1 MYLAEVF
8 DFGLQQHKIKM
19 DGKFFENNLFAVAG
33 DTGRRLEVQLL
44 DSNNMIQNTTGI
56 SLRLNADVAG
66 KTTYAEATLVDA
78 TKGLY
83 ELDLPN
89 GMLMAPGNW
98 QFQWQIIGATGEKLH
113 SFAFMGNVG
122 SNLSEGGTKATN
134 FYLNA
139 EDLKDLQEDFINGT
153 IDSALLQ
160 TNIESVLTN
169 LEESF
174 LPRLLENES
183 KIGKLGSVATYKGT
197 DTYANIISK
206 TGMAVGDEWYDST
219 NSQSLRWNGTAW
231 LPVGNALK
239 LGADSVTTDKYA
251 PHSLTPVKTSFL
263 ESDLSIESAYDIMPD
278 KLSAIGDFYDI
289 TNGNFANNSNTQNF
303 KNTGKIYL
311 TQDGAIESYGNH
323 SLLFFNTSDV
333 FLSSTQHDSDAD
345 LAIIRQITPPKGS
358 SYFIANV
365 PKPYWW
371 DKDDAVFKNL
381 TATLRF
387 IPVKNTM
394 SELKILDENYP
405 KVTDSDFEP
414 LNILASMTMSASGKG
429 LEVTTGLEAIQEGRK
444 HSDWIDVTSSTFMS
458 LGVSHILFKMEDGTY
473 IPGYYSYNN
482 DAALSIWQ
490 TWSPPKGAKQMAIN
504 LVTYYFELAELFQIT
519 ASEKIP
525 SITSLEKK
533 IDSANLF
540 TGKTILNMGDSIE
553 AGSGYPSD
561 ISTLISNELKTN
573 AINMGFGGT
582 RASHHPNTNFNNFSL
597 YKLVDAILSKD
608 FTAQKASALVTG
620 QTIPPYYRTKIVTL
634 ENLDLNSVDVL
645 SLAYG
650 TNDWNGVQPLSNT
663 SDPLDTNSYVGALR
677 YSITKLLQAY
687 PHLKIILNTPIYRFK
702 EDLSADSD
710 NWIAGD
716 KKLTDFVD
724 AVPVLA
730 KELKLP
736 YVDCY
741 YSLGINKYNRF
752 TYFTTKD
759 GTHVNFNGRK
769 LIAHKRARAIKN
781 AY

>member
-1 MYLAEVF
+1 
-8 DFGLQQHKIKM
+8 M

-44 DSNNMIQNTTGI
+44 DSNNLVQNTTGI
-56 SLRLNADVAG
+56 SLRLNANVAG
-66 KTTYAEATLVDA
+66 QATYAEATLVDA

-89 GMLMAPGNW
+89 GMLIAPGNW
-98 QFQWQIIGATGEKLH
+98 QFQWQIIGTSGEKLH
-113 SFAFMGNVG
+113 SFAFTGSIG
-122 SNLSEGGTKATN
+122 SNLSEGGTEATN
-134 FYLNA
+134 FYLNV
-139 EDLKDLQEDFINGT
+139 EDLKDLQNDFLNGT

-160 TNIESVLTN
+160 TNIENVLTD

-183 KIGKLGSVATYKGT
+183 KIGELGAVATFKGT

-206 TGMAVGDEWYDST
+206 TGMIVGDEWYDST
-219 NSQSLRWNGTAW
+219 NSQSLRWNGNVW

-239 LGADSVTTDKYA
+239 LGTASVTTDKYA
-251 PHSLTPVKTSFL
+251 PNSLTPVKTSFL
-263 ESDLSIESAYDIMPD
+263 ESDLSLESAYDIMPD
-278 KLSAIGDFYDI
+278 KLSAIGDFYDP
-289 TNGNFANNSNTQNF
+289 TNGNFATVANF
-303 KNTGKIYL
+303 KNTGRIYL
-311 TQDGAIESYGNH
+311 TQEGVIESKGNN
-323 SLLFFNTSDV
+323 SVLFFNASNV
-333 FLSSTQHDSDAD
+333 FISSTQHGSDTN
-345 LAIIRQITPPKGS
+345 LAIVRQITPPATA

-371 DKDDAVFKNL
+371 DKDDTVFKDL

-394 SELKILDENYP
+394 PGLKITEDNYP
-405 KVTDSDFEP
+405 NVIDSDFQP
-414 LNILASMTMSASGKG
+414 VNVFDSMTMSAAGKVWDVVTG
-429 LEVTTGLEAIQEGRK
+429 LEVTQADRK
-444 HSDWIDVTSSTFMS
+444 HSDWIDITASTFTS
-458 LGVSHILFKMEDGTY
+458 LGVSHVLFKMADGTY
-473 IPGYYSYNN
+473 IPGFYNYNN
-482 DAALSIWQ
+482 DAALSVWQ
-490 TWSPPKGAKQMAIN
+490 TWSPPKGAKQMAVN

-519 ASEKIP
+519 APERIA
-525 SITSLEKK
+525 SITSLENK
-533 IDSANLF
+533 IDNANLF

-561 ISTLISNELKTN
+561 ISTLISNELRTN

-582 RASHHPNTNFNNFSL
+582 RASYHPNTNFNNFSL
-597 YKLVDAILSKD
+597 YKLVDAILAKD

-620 QTIPPYYRTKIVTL
+620 QSIPAYYKTKIVTL
-634 ENLDLNSVDVL
+634 ESLDLNTVDVL

-650 TNDWNGVQPLSNT
+650 TNDWNGVQPLSNP
-663 SDPLDTNSYVGALR
+663 SNLLDTNSYIGALR

-702 EDLSADSD
+702 EDFSVDSD
-710 NWIAGD
+710 DWIAGD

-781 AY
+781 SYR